1 MDIQEISLSL
11 GEPGTSQALAI
22 SSTSAQSA
30 AITPT
35 SAVSPATVVV
45 TPTVDC
51 FVRQGTNPTAVS
63 DGTDMFLLASSS
75 YRLSLPRGNKLAF
88 KTVSSSGTVYITP
101 GA

>member
-1 MDIQEISLSL
+1 MEIQEISFAL
-11 GEPGTSQALAI
+11 GDPGLSQALSI

-30 AITPT
+30 VINAG
-35 SAVSPATVVV
+35 SVVV

-51 FVRQGTNPTAVS
+51 FVRQGSNPTAVS
-63 DGTDMFLLASSS
+63 DGTDMFLLGSVS

-88 KTVSSSGTVYITP
+88 KTTAASGTAYITP